1 MNYKLYP
8 NSPNDLNDLRGTV
21 FANRKYEPPNPRFD
35 ANIAE
40 YDKLANMD
48 EAVALFDEFKDKRI
62 GIIVDSDADGIAS
75 ASILYRYIKKHFHNT
90 PSYYLH
96 SSKGHGLSNDI
107 LEIKD
112 IALLIIPD
120 AGTSDT
126 ERCKELRDNGIKIL
140 ILDHHL
146 PEREN
151 PYAVIVNNQYC
162 DYPNK
167 ELCGTGVTWQ
177 FLRALDNRYK
187 FDDAINYLDAV
198 AVATVADIMIV
209 TGNENRTI
217 IDYGLAKITHPL
229 FYALSE
235 KANTSIQSLTGYD
248 CQFGI
253 IPLMNAIIRVGR
265 QDEKELLFKAMCCEY
280 EYFNYKKRGTTEVI
294 EESIYERVARL
305 AVNAKARQKKIKTNN
320 MDAMLEQ
327 IERRK
332 ADAHKI
338 LVVNGSETDEQMT
351 GVLASALA
359 DRFNKPC
366 LVLRKYKEEYYTGS
380 GRNSK
385 VSSVENLKPILEKTK
400 LFDYVAGH
408 NNAFG
413 VKINRANVKQMIAML
428 DDMLPD
434 TVVENF
440 ADFSMAADDLTF
452 DLVAKVVKQVMPYVG
467 TGFNVPEF
475 IVKEIEVRR
484 DMVKQMA
491 AGTSLK
497 ITTDEDVDIVAFNL
511 EENDVVRQWYEWG
524 EGDSIAI
531 NVVGECGLNY
541 WNGIVTAQLIVREWE
556 IDRMVVDE

>member
-1 MNYKLYP
+1 MNYRLYP
-8 NSPNDLNDLRGTV
+8 DSPNDLNDLRGTV
-21 FANRKYEPPNPRFD
+21 FANRKYVPPNPRFD
-35 ANIAE
+35 ANVAE

-48 EAVALFDEFKDKRI
+48 KTVELFDRFKDKRM
-62 GIIVDSDADGIAS
+62 GIIVDADQDGYCS
-75 ASILYRYIKKHFHNT
+75 ASILYRYIKKHFHNI

-96 SSKGHGLSNDI
+96 SSKAHGLSND
-107 LEIKD
+107 LPEIKD
-112 IALLIIPD
+112 IDLLIIPD

-126 ERCKELRDNGIKIL
+126 SRCQELQDKGIEIL
-140 ILDHHL
+140 ILDHHI

-151 PYAVIVNNQYC
+151 PYAVIVNNQCC

-177 FLRALDNRYK
+177 FLRALDDKYG
-187 FDDAINYLDAV
+187 FDDAMNYLDAV
-198 AVATVADIMIV
+198 AVATVADITIV

-217 IDYGLAKITHPL
+217 IDYGLKNVTHPL
-229 FYALSE
+229 FYALAE
-235 KANTSIQSLTGYD
+235 KANTPIQSLTGYD

-253 IPLMNAIIRVGR
+253 IPLMNALIRVGK

-305 AVNAKARQKKIKTNN
+305 AVNAKARQKKIKTS
-320 MDAMLEQ
+320 DTDVMLAQ

-332 ADAHKI
+332 ADGHKI
-338 LVVNGSETDEQMT
+338 LVVNGTDTDEQMT
-351 GVLASALA
+351 GMLASALA

-366 LVLRKYKEEYYTGS
+366 LVLRKYKDEYYTGS

-385 VSSVENLKPILEKTK
+385 ISSVENLKPVLEETG

-413 VKINRANVKQMIAML
+413 VKINRANVKQMIATM
-428 DDMLPD
+428 DIVLPD

-440 ADFSMAADDLTF
+440 ADFSMVADDLTF
-452 DLVAKVVKQVMPYVG
+452 DLVARVVKQVMPYVG
-467 TGFNVPEF
+467 TGFDTPEF
-475 IVKEIEVRR
+475 IVNGIEVRR
-484 DMVKQMA
+484 DMIKQMA
-491 AGTSLK
+491 AGTSIK

-511 EENDVVRQWYEWG
+511 EEDDPVRQWYEWG
-524 EGDSIAI
+524 EGNSVTI
-531 NVVGECGLNY
+531 NVVGECGMNF
-541 WNGIVTAQLIVREWE
+541 WNGMMTAQLIVREWE
-556 IDRMVVDE
+556 IE